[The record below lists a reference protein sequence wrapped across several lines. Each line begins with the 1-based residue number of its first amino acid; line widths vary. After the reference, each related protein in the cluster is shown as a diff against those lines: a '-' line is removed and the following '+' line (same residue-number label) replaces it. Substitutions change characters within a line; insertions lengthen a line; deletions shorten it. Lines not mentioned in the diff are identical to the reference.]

1 MAVRTPS
8 KTRQALLNA
17 MLTPVINEL
26 QEMFQIENILERNRT
41 TNFVKAR
48 TFFFRYCTTRYK
60 LTRNDLGWFTGRDHA
75 SVTHALQTFRNISSY
90 DRVYVDEYTSI
101 STRLDGILNNEPDET
116 LRDFLAEYIRAA
128 PLSKVEEIY
137 IYMINYEPGIMDS
150 LEFILEEQQ
159 IETI

>member
-1 MAVRTPS
+1 MAITIPT
-8 KTRQALLNA
+8 KTRQALLKA
-17 MLTPVINEL
+17 MLTPVVNEINE
-26 QEMFQIENILERNRT
+26 MFKINNILDRNRT
-41 TNFVKAR
+41 ADYVKAR

-75 SVTHALQTFRNISSY
+75 SVTHGLQTFSNISSY
-90 DRVYVDEYTSI
+90 DRIYVDEYTSI

-116 LRDFLAEYIRAA
+116 LRDFLTEYIRAA

-150 LEFILEEQQ
+150 LAFILEDQKL
-159 IETI
+159 ETT

>member
-1 MAVRTPS
+1 MANRTPS

-17 MLTPVINEL
+17 MLTPVVNEI
-26 QEMFQIENILERNRT
+26 QEMFQIENIMDRSRT
-41 TNFVKAR
+41 AEYVKAR
-48 TFFFRYCTTRYK
+48 TFFYRYCTTRYR
-60 LTRNDLGWFTGRDHA
+60 LTRNDLGWYTGRDHA
-75 SVTHALQTFRNISSY
+75 SVTHGLQSFANISSY
-90 DRVYVDEYTSI
+90 DRIYVDEYTSI
-101 STRLDGILNNEPDET
+101 SSRLDGILNNEPDET
-116 LRDFLAEYIRAA
+116 LRDFLAQYIRAA